1 MIPDLGPLSV
11 LCVVDVTMS
20 QCSNGDGTTPIVEI
34 TFNYCSCKRLMPNVN
49 IKFVS

>member
-11 LCVVDVTMS
+11 LWVVDVTMS
-20 QCSNGDGTTPIVEI
+20 QCSNGDGTTPIVKI
-34 TFNYCSCKRLMPNVN
+34 TFNHCSCKRILPNI

>member
-11 LCVVDVTMS
+11 LWVVDVTMS

-34 TFNYCSCKRLMPNVN
+34 TFNYCSCKTLVPN
-49 IKFVS
+49 